1 MGVTPTF
8 TPPPI
13 SMRTREPMPDR
24 RSVDDLTIE
33 ELEQILLIKRR
44 EARRERLRRYASV
57 GWLPEEASILSE
69 EPERQR
75 AGEDLVHPRS
85 SSPAQR
91 PSQVESEA
99 ARFHSISM
107 APLSHQPEK
116 LGRAAPPEQKRWSL
130 ARLRDSALLV
140 LEVAALV
147 GLLVVLVGSLADLR
161 FLNREVAQARE
172 GGPPPTPTPLI
183 RVDVLPGS
191 SSPPSQVSNIPA
203 PYRDLVQPLAPV
215 PIPTPGP
222 QAATR
227 IVIPAID
234 VDAPVV
240 EGDDWEQ
247 LKKGVGHHIN
257 SVNPGERGN
266 CVLSG
271 HNDVFGE
278 VFRHLEDLEL
288 DDEVTVYTGV
298 QPYRYVVKAKRIVEP
313 SDVSVMYP
321 TTKPALTLITCHP
334 YLVDTHRLVVVA
346 ELSE

>member
-1 MGVTPTF
+1 
-8 TPPPI
+8 
-13 SMRTREPMPDR
+13 MPDR
-24 RSVDDLTIE
+24 RCVDDLTIE
-33 ELEQILLIKRR
+33 ELEQVLLIKRR
-44 EARRERLRRYASV
+44 EARRERLRRYADL
-57 GWLPEEASILSE
+57 GWLPEEVPILSE
-69 EPERQR
+69 ESEGQE

-85 SSPAQR
+85 SSPVLR
-91 PSQVESEA
+91 PSRAESGA
-99 ARFHSISM
+99 ARFRSISM
-107 APLSHQPEK
+107 APLGDRRGES
-116 LGRAAPPEQKRWSL
+116 GRAGIPGQEQKRSSL
-130 ARLRDSALLV
+130 ARLRDSALLI
-140 LEVAALV
+140 LEVAALI
-147 GLLVVLVGSLADLR
+147 GLVVVLVGSLANLR
-161 FLNREVAQARE
+161 FLNEEVAQARE

-183 RVDVLPGS
+183 QVAVLPGS

-203 PYRDLVQPLAPV
+203 PYRDLVQPLAPI

-227 IVIPAID
+227 MVIPAID

-257 SVNPGERGN
+257 SANPGERGN

-278 VFRHLEDLEL
+278 VFRRLENLELED
-288 DDEVTVYTGV
+288 EVIVYTGV

-313 SDVSVMYP
+313 TDVSVMYP
-321 TTKPALTLITCHP
+321 TTKPVLTLITCHP
-334 YLVDTHRLVVVA
+334 YMVDTHRLVVVA

>member
-1 MGVTPTF
+1 
-8 TPPPI
+8 
-13 SMRTREPMPDR
+13 MPDR
-24 RSVDDLTIE
+24 RCVDDLTIE

-44 EARRERLRRYASV
+44 EARRERLRRYAAL
-57 GWLPEEASILSE
+57 GWLSEEAPILSE
-69 EPERQR
+69 ESERR
-75 AGEDLVHPRS
+75 EAGEDFVHPRS
-85 SSPAQR
+85 PSPAQR
-91 PSQVESEA
+91 PLRVESEA
-99 ARFHSISM
+99 TRFRSISM
-107 APLSHQPEK
+107 APLSDQPEK
-116 LGRAAPPEQKRWSL
+116 LGRAASPKHEQKRWSL
-130 ARLRDSALLV
+130 ARLRDSALLI
-140 LEVAALV
+140 LEVAALI
-147 GLLVVLVGSLADLR
+147 GLVVVLVGSLANLR
-161 FLNREVAQARE
+161 FLNKEVAQARE
-172 GGPPPTPTPLI
+172 GGRLPTPTPLVQI
-183 RVDVLPGS
+183 TVLPGS

-203 PYRDLVQPLAPV
+203 PYRDLVQPLAPI

-227 IVIPAID
+227 IVIPAIE

-257 SVNPGERGN
+257 SANPGERGN

-278 VFRHLEDLEL
+278 VFRRLEDLEL
-288 DDEVTVYTGV
+288 EDEIIVYTGV

-313 SDVSVMYP
+313 TEVSVMYP

-334 YLVDTHRLVVVA
+334 YMVDTHRLVVVA

>member
-1 MGVTPTF
+1 
-8 TPPPI
+8 
-13 SMRTREPMPDR
+13 MPDR
-24 RSVDDLTIE
+24 RCVDDLTIE

-44 EARRERLRRYASV
+44 EARRQRLRRYAAR
-57 GWLPEEASILSE
+57 GWLSEEAPILSE
-69 EPERQR
+69 QSERQEAR
-75 AGEDLVHPRS
+75 ESLVHPRS
-85 SSPAQR
+85 SSLAQPPPA
-91 PSQVESEA
+91 ESETG
-99 ARFHSISM
+99 RFRSISM
-107 APLSHQPEK
+107 EPLGEQPGK
-116 LGRAAPPEQKRWSL
+116 SGRESLPEQERRRWSL
-130 ARLRDSALLV
+130 ARLRDSALLI

-147 GLLVVLVGSLADLR
+147 GLVVVLAGSLAKLR
-161 FLNREVAQARE
+161 FLNEEVAQARE

-183 RVDVLPGS
+183 QVTVLPGS

-257 SVNPGERGN
+257 SANPGERGN

-278 VFRHLEDLEL
+278 VFRRLEDLEL
-288 DDEVTVYTGV
+288 EDEVIVYTGV
-298 QPYRYVVKAKRIVEP
+298 QPYRYVVKTKRIVEP
-313 SDVSVMYP
+313 TDVSVMYP
-321 TTKPALTLITCHP
+321 TTKPVLTLITCYP
-334 YLVDTHRLVVVA
+334 YLIDTHRLVVVA

>member
-1 MGVTPTF
+1 
-8 TPPPI
+8 
-13 SMRTREPMPDR
+13 MPDR
-24 RSVDDLTIE
+24 RCVDDLTIE

-44 EARRERLRRYASV
+44 EARQKRLRRYATL
-57 GWLPEEASILSE
+57 GWLSEEVPILSE
-69 EPERQR
+69 ESEGQE
-75 AGEDLVHPRS
+75 AMEDVVHPWS

-91 PSQVESEA
+91 ASRAEGGA
-99 ARFHSISM
+99 TRFRSISM
-107 APLSHQPEK
+107 EPLGDQPGK
-116 LGRAAPPEQKRWSL
+116 SGREGPSEQGRRRWSL
-130 ARLRDSALLV
+130 ARLRDGALLI
-140 LEVAALV
+140 LEVAALI
-147 GLLVVLVGSLADLR
+147 GLVVILVGSLANLR
-161 FLNREVAQARE
+161 FLNEEVAQARE
-172 GGPPPTPTPLI
+172 GRASPTPTPLI
-183 RVDVLPGS
+183 QVAILPGS

-227 IVIPAID
+227 IVIPAIN

-257 SVNPGERGN
+257 SANPGERGN

-278 VFRHLEDLEL
+278 VFRRLEDLEL
-288 DDEVTVYTGV
+288 EDEVIVYTGV

-313 SDVSVMYP
+313 TDVSVMYP

-334 YLVDTHRLVVVA
+334 YMVDTHRLVVVA

>member
-1 MGVTPTF
+1 
-8 TPPPI
+8 
-13 SMRTREPMPDR
+13 MPDR
-24 RSVDDLTIE
+24 RCVDDLTIE

-44 EARRERLRRYASV
+44 EARRKRLRRYADL
-57 GWLPEEASILSE
+57 GWLSEEAPILSE
-69 EPERQR
+69 ESEGQEAR
-75 AGEDLVHPRS
+75 EDVVHPRS
-85 SSPAQR
+85 SSPTQR
-91 PSQVESEA
+91 PSRAESEA
-99 ARFHSISM
+99 ARFRSISM
-107 APLSHQPEK
+107 EPIGDQPGK
-116 LGRAAPPEQKRWSL
+116 SGREGSPEQKRRRWSL
-130 ARLRDSALLV
+130 ARLRDSGLLI
-140 LEVAALV
+140 LEVAALI
-147 GLLVVLVGSLADLR
+147 GLVAVLAGSLANLR
-161 FLNREVAQARE
+161 FLNEEVAQARE

-183 RVDVLPGS
+183 QITVLPGS

-234 VDAPVV
+234 VDSPVV

-257 SVNPGERGN
+257 TANPGERGN
-266 CVLSG
+266 SVLSG

-278 VFRHLEDLEL
+278 VFRYLEDLEL
-288 DDEVTVYTGV
+288 EDEIIVYTGV

-313 SDVSVMYP
+313 TDVSVMYP
-321 TTKPALTLITCHP
+321 TTEPVLTLITCHP
-334 YLVDTHRLVVVA
+334 YLVDTHRMVVVA

>member
-1 MGVTPTF
+1 
-8 TPPPI
+8 
-13 SMRTREPMPDR
+13 MPDR
-24 RSVDDLTIE
+24 RCVDDLTIE

-44 EARRERLRRYASV
+44 EARQKRLRRYADL
-57 GWLPEEASILSE
+57 GWLSEEAPILSE
-69 EPERQR
+69 ESEGQEAEDVAQQPSR
-75 AGEDLVHPRS
+75 AK
-85 SSPAQR
+85 
-91 PSQVESEA
+91 SEA
-99 ARFHSISM
+99 VRFRSIEM
-107 APLSHQPEK
+107 EPLNGQP
-116 LGRAAPPEQKRWSL
+116 GRSGREGPFEQERKRWSL
-130 ARLRDSALLV
+130 AKLRDGALLI
-140 LEVAALV
+140 LEIAALV
-147 GLLVVLVGSLADLR
+147 GLVAVLVGSLANLR
-161 FLNREVAQARE
+161 LLNEEVAQARE

-183 RVDVLPGS
+183 QVVVLPGS

-227 IVIPAID
+227 IAIPAID

-257 SVNPGERGN
+257 SANPGERGN

-278 VFRHLEDLEL
+278 VFRRLEDLEL
-288 DDEVTVYTGV
+288 EDEVIVYTGV
-298 QPYRYVVKAKRIVEP
+298 QPYRYVVKTKRIVEP
-313 SDVSVMYP
+313 TEVGVMYP

-334 YLVDTHRLVVVA
+334 YFVDSHRLVVVA

>member
-1 MGVTPTF
+1 
-8 TPPPI
+8 
-13 SMRTREPMPDR
+13 MPDR
-24 RSVDDLTIE
+24 RCVDDLTIE
-33 ELEQILLIKRR
+33 ELEQVLLIKRR
-44 EARRERLRRYASV
+44 EARQQRLRRYAAL
-57 GWLPEEASILSE
+57 GWMSEDAPILSE
-69 EPERQR
+69 EPERQS
-75 AGEDLVHPRS
+75 AKEELVPPRS
-85 SSPAQR
+85 SSTVQR
-91 PSQVESEA
+91 LSRVESEA
-99 ARFHSISM
+99 ARFRSISM
-107 APLSHQPEK
+107 EPLSDQPEK
-116 LGRAAPPEQKRWSL
+116 SGKEGSPEQARRRWSL
-130 ARLRDSALLV
+130 ARLRDSALLI
-140 LEVAALV
+140 LEIAALI
-147 GLLVVLVGSLADLR
+147 GLVAVLAGSLANLR

-172 GGPPPTPTPLI
+172 GGLPPTPTPLI
-183 RVDVLPGS
+183 QVAVLPGS
-191 SSPPSQVSNIPA
+191 SSPPSQASNIPA

-234 VDAPVV
+234 VDTPVV

-257 SVNPGERGN
+257 SANPGERGN

-278 VFRHLEDLEL
+278 VFRRLEDLEL
-288 DDEVTVYTGV
+288 EDEVIVYSGV
-298 QPYRYVVKAKRIVEP
+298 QPYRYVVKTKRIVEP
-313 SDVSVMYP
+313 TDVSVMYP

>member
-1 MGVTPTF
+1 
-8 TPPPI
+8 
-13 SMRTREPMPDR
+13 MPDR
-24 RSVDDLTIE
+24 RCVDDLTIE
-33 ELEQILLIKRR
+33 ELEQVLLIKRR
-44 EARRERLRRYASV
+44 EARQQRLRRYAAL
-57 GWLPEEASILSE
+57 GWLSEDAPILSE
-69 EPERQR
+69 ESERQETR
-75 AGEDLVHPRS
+75 EEPVPPRS
-85 SSPAQR
+85 SSTVQR
-91 PSQVESEA
+91 PSRAESEA
-99 ARFHSISM
+99 TRFRSISM
-107 APLSHQPEK
+107 EPLGDQPEK
-116 LGRAAPPEQKRWSL
+116 SRKEGSPEQERRRWSL
-130 ARLRDSALLV
+130 ARLRDSALLI
-140 LEVAALV
+140 LEIAALI
-147 GLLVVLVGSLADLR
+147 GLVAVLAGSLANLR
-161 FLNREVAQARE
+161 FLNKEVAQARE

-183 RVDVLPGS
+183 QVAVLPGS
-191 SSPPSQVSNIPA
+191 SSPPGQASNIPA

-257 SVNPGERGN
+257 SANPGERGN

-278 VFRHLEDLEL
+278 VFRRLEDLEL
-288 DDEVTVYTGV
+288 EDEVIVYTGV
-298 QPYRYVVKAKRIVEP
+298 QPYRYVVKTKRIVEP
-313 SDVSVMYP
+313 TDVSVMYP

-334 YLVDTHRLVVVA
+334 YLIDTHRLVVVA

>member
-1 MGVTPTF
+1 
-8 TPPPI
+8 
-13 SMRTREPMPDR
+13 MPDR
-24 RSVDDLTIE
+24 RCVDDLTIE

-44 EARRERLRRYASV
+44 EARQKRLRRYADL
-57 GWLPEEASILSE
+57 GWLSGEAPIFSE
-69 EPERQR
+69 ESEEQKVR
-75 AGEDLVHPRS
+75 EDLIHPRP
-85 SSPAQR
+85 SSPARR
-91 PSQVESEA
+91 PSRAESEA
-99 ARFHSISM
+99 VRFRSISM
-107 APLSHQPEK
+107 EPLSGQPEK
-116 LGRAAPPEQKRWSL
+116 SGRAPPPEQKQRRWGL
-130 ARLRDSALLV
+130 TKLRDRALLI
-140 LEVAALV
+140 LEVAALI
-147 GLLVVLVGSLADLR
+147 GLVVVLAGSLANLR

-183 RVDVLPGS
+183 QITVLPGS
-191 SSPPSQVSNIPA
+191 SSPPSQVSHIPA

-215 PIPTPGP
+215 PIPTLGP

-227 IVIPAID
+227 IVIPALD

-257 SVNPGERGN
+257 SSNPGERGN

-278 VFRHLEDLEL
+278 VFRRLEDLEL
-288 DDEVTVYTGV
+288 EDEVIVYTGV
-298 QPYRYVVKAKRIVEP
+298 QPYRYVVKTKRIVEP
-313 SDVSVMYP
+313 TDVSVMYP
-321 TTKPALTLITCHP
+321 TTKPVLTLITCHP

>member
-1 MGVTPTF
+1 
-8 TPPPI
+8 
-13 SMRTREPMPDR
+13 
-24 RSVDDLTIE
+24 
-33 ELEQILLIKRR
+33 LLIKRR
-44 EARRERLRRYASV
+44 EARQRRLRRYADL
-57 GWLPEEASILSE
+57 GWLSEEAPILSE
-69 EPERQR
+69 ESERQE
-75 AGEDLVHPRS
+75 AKEDLAHPRS
-85 SSPAQR
+85 SSSAQR
-91 PSQVESEA
+91 PSRAESEA
-99 ARFHSISM
+99 ARFRSISM
-107 APLSHQPEK
+107 APLGDQSEK
-116 LGRAAPPEQKRWSL
+116 SGRAVPPEQKQKRWSL

-140 LEVAALV
+140 LEVAALI
-147 GLLVVLVGSLADLR
+147 GLVSVLVGSLANLR
-161 FLNREVAQARE
+161 FLNEEVAQARE

-183 RVDVLPGS
+183 QVNVLPAS
-191 SSPPSQVSNIPA
+191 SSPPGQVSSIPA

-227 IVIPAID
+227 IVIPAIK

-247 LKKGVGHHIN
+247 LKKGVGHHI
-257 SVNPGERGN
+257 SSANPGERGN

-278 VFRHLEDLEL
+278 VFRRLEDLEL
-288 DDEVTVYTGV
+288 EDEVIVYTGV
-298 QPYRYVVKAKRIVEP
+298 QPYRYVVKTKRIVEP
-313 SDVSVMYP
+313 IDVSVMYP

>member
-1 MGVTPTF
+1 
-8 TPPPI
+8 
-13 SMRTREPMPDR
+13 MPDR
-24 RSVDDLTIE
+24 RCVDDLTIE

-44 EARRERLRRYASV
+44 EARQQRLRRYADL
-57 GWLPEEASILSE
+57 GWLSEEAPILSE
-69 EPERQR
+69 ESERQEVR
-75 AGEDLVHPRS
+75 EDLVHPQS

-91 PSQVESEA
+91 PSPAGDEA
-99 ARFHSISM
+99 ARFRSISM
-107 APLSHQPEK
+107 APLGAQPEN
-116 LGRAAPPEQKRWSL
+116 LGRAVPTEQQKRRRGL
-130 ARLRDSALLV
+130 TTLRDSALLF
-140 LEVAALV
+140 LELAALI
-147 GLLVVLVGSLADLR
+147 GLVVVLVGSLANLR
-161 FLNREVAQARE
+161 FLNEEVAQARE
-172 GGPPPTPTPLI
+172 GGPPPTPTPLVQI
-183 RVDVLPGS
+183 AVLPGS

-227 IVIPAID
+227 IVIPAIE

-257 SVNPGERGN
+257 SANPGERGN

-278 VFRHLEDLEL
+278 VFRHLEGLEL
-288 DDEVTVYTGV
+288 EDEVIVYTGV

-313 SDVSVMYP
+313 TEVSVMYS
-321 TTKPALTLITCHP
+321 TTNPVLTLITCHP
-334 YLVDTHRLVVVA
+334 YLVDTQRLVVVA

>member
-1 MGVTPTF
+1 
-8 TPPPI
+8 
-13 SMRTREPMPDR
+13 MPDR
-24 RSVDDLTIE
+24 RCVDDLTIE
-33 ELEQILLIKRR
+33 ELEQVLLIKRR
-44 EARRERLRRYASV
+44 EARQRRLRRYADL
-57 GWLPEEASILSE
+57 GWLSEEAPILSE
-69 EPERQR
+69 ESERQEAR
-75 AGEDLVHPRS
+75 EDLVHPRS
-85 SSPAQR
+85 SSSAQR
-91 PSQVESEA
+91 PSRAESEA
-99 ARFHSISM
+99 ARFRSISM
-107 APLSHQPEK
+107 APLGDQPEK
-116 LGRAAPPEQKRWSL
+116 SGRAAPPEQRQKRWSL

-140 LEVAALV
+140 LEVAALI
-147 GLLVVLVGSLADLR
+147 GLVAVLVGSLANLR
-161 FLNREVAQARE
+161 FLNEEVAQARE

-183 RVDVLPGS
+183 QTNVLPGS

-234 VDAPVV
+234 VDVPVV

-257 SVNPGERGN
+257 SANPGERGN

-278 VFRHLEDLEL
+278 VFRRLEDLEL
-288 DDEVTVYTGV
+288 EDEVTVYTGV

-313 SDVSVMYP
+313 TDVSVMYP

>member
-1 MGVTPTF
+1 
-8 TPPPI
+8 
-13 SMRTREPMPDR
+13 MPDR
-24 RSVDDLTIE
+24 RCVDDLTIE

-44 EARRERLRRYASV
+44 EARQQRLRRYAAR
-57 GWLPEEASILSE
+57 GWLSSEEAPIFSE
-69 EPERQR
+69 EPEGQ
-75 AGEDLVHPRS
+75 GESLPHPRPPS
-85 SSPAQR
+85 SQR
-91 PSQVESEA
+91 PSRTEGEATRFRSVSIRPLRGQPGKPGREGPSEQE
-99 ARFHSISM
+99 R
-107 APLSHQPEK
+107 
-116 LGRAAPPEQKRWSL
+116 GRWNWAGF
-130 ARLRDSALLV
+130 RDSVLLF
-140 LEVAALV
+140 LEVAALI
-147 GLLVVLVGSLADLR
+147 GLVAILVGSLANLR
-161 FLNREVAQARE
+161 LLNREVAQARE

-183 RVDVLPGS
+183 QVTILPGS
-191 SSPPSQVSNIPA
+191 SSPPSRVSDIPA

-227 IVIPAID
+227 IVIPAIG

-257 SVNPGERGN
+257 SANPGERGN

-278 VFRHLEDLEL
+278 VFRRLEDLEL
-288 DDEVTVYTGV
+288 EDEIIVYTGV
-298 QPYRYVVKAKRIVEP
+298 QPYRYVIKAKRIVEP
-313 SDVSVMYP
+313 TDVSVMYP
-321 TTKPALTLITCHP
+321 TTKPVLTLITCYP

>member
-1 MGVTPTF
+1 
-8 TPPPI
+8 
-13 SMRTREPMPDR
+13 MPDR
-24 RSVDDLTIE
+24 RCVDDLTIE
-33 ELEQILLIKRR
+33 ELEQVLLIKRR
-44 EARRERLRRYASV
+44 EARQQRLRRYADL
-57 GWLPEEASILSE
+57 GWLSEEAPILSE
-69 EPERQR
+69 ESERQE
-75 AGEDLVHPRS
+75 ATEDVVHPRS

-91 PSQVESEA
+91 PSPAESEA
-99 ARFHSISM
+99 ARFRSISM
-107 APLSHQPEK
+107 EPISDQPGK
-116 LGRAAPPEQKRWSL
+116 LGREGSPEQERRRWGL
-130 ARLRDSALLV
+130 ARLRDSGLLI
-140 LEVAALV
+140 LEVAALI
-147 GLLVVLVGSLADLR
+147 GLVAVLAGSLANLR
-161 FLNREVAQARE
+161 FLNEEVAQARE

-183 RVDVLPGS
+183 QTTVLPGS

-227 IVIPAID
+227 IVVPAID

-257 SVNPGERGN
+257 SANPGERGN

-278 VFRHLEDLEL
+278 VFRRLEDLEL
-288 DDEVTVYTGV
+288 EDEVIVYTGV
-298 QPYRYVVKAKRIVEP
+298 QPYRYVVKTKRIVEP
-313 SDVSVMYP
+313 TEVSVMYP
-321 TTKPALTLITCHP
+321 TTKPVLTLITCYP
-334 YLVDTHRLVVVA
+334 YLVDSHRVVVVA

>member
-1 MGVTPTF
+1 
-8 TPPPI
+8 
-13 SMRTREPMPDR
+13 MPDR
-24 RSVDDLTIE
+24 RCVDDLTIE

-44 EARRERLRRYASV
+44 EARQKRLRRYADL
-57 GWLPEEASILSE
+57 GWLSEEAPILSE
-69 EPERQR
+69 ESEGQEAEDVAQQPSR
-75 AGEDLVHPRS
+75 AK
-85 SSPAQR
+85 
-91 PSQVESEA
+91 SEA
-99 ARFHSISM
+99 VRFRSIEM
-107 APLSHQPEK
+107 EPLNGQP
-116 LGRAAPPEQKRWSL
+116 GRSGREGPFEQERKRWSL
-130 ARLRDSALLV
+130 AKLRDGALLI
-140 LEVAALV
+140 LEIAALV
-147 GLLVVLVGSLADLR
+147 GLVAVLVGSLANLR
-161 FLNREVAQARE
+161 LLNEEVAQARE

-183 RVDVLPGS
+183 QVVVLPGS

-227 IVIPAID
+227 IAIPAID

-257 SVNPGERGN
+257 SANPGERGN

-278 VFRHLEDLEL
+278 VFRRLEDLEL
-288 DDEVTVYTGV
+288 EDEVIVYTGV
-298 QPYRYVVKAKRIVEP
+298 QPYRYVVKTKRIVEP
-313 SDVSVMYP
+313 TEVSVMYP
-321 TTKPALTLITCHP
+321 TTKPVLTLITCHP
-334 YLVDTHRLVVVA
+334 YFVDSHRLVVVA

>member
-1 MGVTPTF
+1 
-8 TPPPI
+8 
-13 SMRTREPMPDR
+13 MPDR
-24 RSVDDLTIE
+24 RCVDDLTIE

-44 EARRERLRRYASV
+44 EARQRRLRRYADL
-57 GWLPEEASILSE
+57 GWLSEEAPILSE
-69 EPERQR
+69 ESERQE
-75 AGEDLVHPRS
+75 AKEDLARPQR

-91 PSQVESEA
+91 PSRAEREA
-99 ARFHSISM
+99 TRFRSISM
-107 APLSHQPEK
+107 APLGERSGES
-116 LGRAAPPEQKRWSL
+116 GRAVPPEQKQKRWSL

-140 LEVAALV
+140 LEVAALI
-147 GLLVVLVGSLADLR
+147 GLVVVLVGSLANLR
-161 FLNREVAQARE
+161 LLNEEVAQARE

-183 RVDVLPGS
+183 QVNVLPGS

-215 PIPTPGP
+215 PIPTLGP

-227 IVIPAID
+227 IVIPAIG

-247 LKKGVGHHIN
+247 LKKGVGHHI
-257 SVNPGERGN
+257 SSANPGERGN

-278 VFRHLEDLEL
+278 VFRRLEDLEL
-288 DDEVTVYTGV
+288 EDEVIVYTGV
-298 QPYRYVVKAKRIVEP
+298 QPYRYVVKTKRIVEP
-313 SDVSVMYP
+313 TDVSVMYP
-321 TTKPALTLITCHP
+321 TTKPVLTLITCHP

>member
-1 MGVTPTF
+1 
-8 TPPPI
+8 
-13 SMRTREPMPDR
+13 MPDR
-24 RSVDDLTIE
+24 RCVDDLTIE

-44 EARRERLRRYASV
+44 EARQQRLRRYAAL
-57 GWLPEEASILSE
+57 GWLSEEAPILSE
-69 EPERQR
+69 EPERHEAR
-75 AGEDLVHPRS
+75 EDLAYPRS
-85 SSPAQR
+85 SSPVQR
-91 PSQVESEA
+91 PSRVESEA

-107 APLSHQPEK
+107 APLNDQPERS
-116 LGRAAPPEQKRWSL
+116 GRAGTLGQEQKRWSL
-130 ARLRDSALLV
+130 ARLRDSALLI
-140 LEVAALV
+140 LEVAALI
-147 GLLVVLVGSLADLR
+147 GLVAVLVGSLVKLR
-161 FLNREVAQARE
+161 FLNEEVAQARE
-172 GGPPPTPTPLI
+172 GGSSPTPTPL
-183 RVDVLPGS
+183 VQVAVLPGS
-191 SSPPSQVSNIPA
+191 SSPPSQVPSIPA

-234 VDAPVV
+234 VDAPLV

-257 SVNPGERGN
+257 SANPGERGN

-278 VFRHLEDLEL
+278 VFRRLQDLEL
-288 DDEVTVYTGV
+288 EDEVIVYTGV

-313 SDVSVMYP
+313 NEVSVMYP
-321 TTKPALTLITCHP
+321 TTEPVLTLITCHP

>member
-1 MGVTPTF
+1 
-8 TPPPI
+8 
-13 SMRTREPMPDR
+13 MPDR
-24 RSVDDLTIE
+24 RCVDDLTIA

-44 EARRERLRRYASV
+44 EARQKRLRRYADL
-57 GWLPEEASILSE
+57 GWLSEEAPILSE
-69 EPERQR
+69 ESEEQEAR
-75 AGEDLVHPRS
+75 EDLVHPRS
-85 SSPAQR
+85 SSAAQR
-91 PSQVESEA
+91 PLRAESEA
-99 ARFHSISM
+99 TRFRSISM
-107 APLSHQPEK
+107 APLGGQPERS
-116 LGRAAPPEQKRWSL
+116 GRAGPSEQSQKRWSL
-130 ARLRDSALLV
+130 ARLRDSALLI
-140 LEVAALV
+140 LEVAALI
-147 GLLVVLVGSLADLR
+147 GLVAALVGSLANLR
-161 FLNREVAQARE
+161 FLNEEVAQARE
-172 GGPPPTPTPLI
+172 GSPPPTPTPLI
-183 RVDVLPGS
+183 QVAVLPAS

-257 SVNPGERGN
+257 SANPGERGN

-278 VFRHLEDLEL
+278 VFRRLEDLEL
-288 DDEVTVYTGV
+288 EEELIVYTGV
-298 QPYRYVVKAKRIVEP
+298 QPYRYVVKTKRIVEP
-313 SDVSVMYP
+313 NEVSVMYP
-321 TTKPALTLITCHP
+321 TTKPVLTLITCHP

>member
-1 MGVTPTF
+1 
-8 TPPPI
+8 
-13 SMRTREPMPDR
+13 MPDR
-24 RSVDDLTIE
+24 RCVDDLTIE

-44 EARRERLRRYASV
+44 EARQRRLRRYADL
-57 GWLPEEASILSE
+57 GWLSEEAPILSE
-69 EPERQR
+69 GAERQEAR
-75 AGEDLVHPRS
+75 EDFVQPRS

-91 PSQVESEA
+91 PSRAESEA
-99 ARFHSISM
+99 ARFRSISM
-107 APLSHQPEK
+107 APLSGQPEK
-116 LGRAAPPEQKRWSL
+116 LGRAAPPEQERGRWSL
-130 ARLRDSALLV
+130 ARLRDSALLI
-140 LEVAALV
+140 LEVAALI
-147 GLLVVLVGSLADLR
+147 GLVVVLVGSLANLR
-161 FLNREVAQARE
+161 FLNEEVAQARE
-172 GGPPPTPTPLI
+172 GGPLPTPTPLVQI
-183 RVDVLPGS
+183 TVLPGS

-203 PYRDLVQPLAPV
+203 PYRDLVQPLAPI

-234 VDAPVV
+234 VDAQVV

-247 LKKGVGHHIN
+247 LKKGVGHHI
-257 SVNPGERGN
+257 SSANPGERGN

-278 VFRHLEDLEL
+278 VFRRLEDLEL
-288 DDEVTVYTGV
+288 EDEVIAYTGV

-313 SDVSVMYP
+313 TEVSVMYP
-321 TTKPALTLITCHP
+321 TTNPVLTLITCHP